1 MMRILTSLAL
11 VLCLAEVTRAFIQ
24 HPGMARDMVTRQ
36 DTRLYH
42 TYSSKETAVAAI
54 KASTIVVFS
63 KTSCPFCKKAK
74 EAIAEVTPLFT
85 VVELDVIKDG
95 AEQQAAL

>member
-1 MMRILTSLAL
+1 MICLAL
-11 VLCLAEVTRAFIQ
+11 ALCLLEVAHAFVQ
-24 HPGMARDMVTRQ
+24 HPGVMMTREMSSSQ
-36 DTRLYH
+36 LYH

>member
-1 MMRILTSLAL
+1 MKLLMICMA
-11 VLCLAEVTRAFIQ
+11 LCLLEVAHAFMQ
-24 HPGMARDMVTRQ
+24 HPGGMMTREMSSTQ
-36 DTRLYH
+36 LYH

-74 EAIAEVTPLFT
+74 EAIAEVTPLYT